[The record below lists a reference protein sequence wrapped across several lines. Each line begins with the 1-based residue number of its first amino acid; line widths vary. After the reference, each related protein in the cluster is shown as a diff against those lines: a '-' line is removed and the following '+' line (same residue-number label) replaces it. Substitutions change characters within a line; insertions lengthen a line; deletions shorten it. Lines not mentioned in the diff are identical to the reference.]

1 MDRQITLE
9 YKHFEELQDAYEREK
24 LLIKTILK
32 LTLINTSA
40 KEASEW
46 INTEYPF
53 LKTWVT
59 YGSKKGLNVYDSH
72 TNLIT
77 VYADY

>member
-1 MDRQITLE
+1 MGRQITLE
-9 YKHFEELQDAYEREK
+9 YKHFEELQDAYEREQ

-32 LTLINTSA
+32 LALMNTSA
-40 KEASEW
+40 KKA
-46 INTEYPF
+46 
-53 LKTWVT
+53 
-59 YGSKKGLNVYDSH
+59 LNVYDSH